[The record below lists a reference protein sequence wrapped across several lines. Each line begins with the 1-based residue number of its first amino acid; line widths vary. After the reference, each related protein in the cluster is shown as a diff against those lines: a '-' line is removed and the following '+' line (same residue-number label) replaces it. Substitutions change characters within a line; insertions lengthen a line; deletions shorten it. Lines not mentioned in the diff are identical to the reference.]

1 MQVMKMTSEESFA
14 SRLFTLLTQ
23 LAHPSM
29 MSKLPPELYIEVVS
43 LRLMMSPT
51 ATSEI
56 MTIEKKEKQA

>member
-1 MQVMKMTSEESFA
+1 MTSEENFA

-51 ATSEI
+51 ATSEK
-56 MTIEKKEKQA
+56 EEKQA